1 MNVLEKIL
9 EVIKKP
15 ENYTIMCGKHVTTV
29 DRVEEIICSHMNEK
43 EKVTSAEIV
52 SREVDGKTYYGIK
65 YKEVGKDYYTV
76 GYGSYKLDYVVCW
89 LNEYFEFCGE
99 AKVVVGV
106 GKDTNIPSNDGWIPV
121 EDGLPEEHDSIFAK
135 FKGTDMWSN
144 AMFEKSSDKVNVTFE
159 FEDGTRKSGTS
170 YTIDGKWKCEKGNCA
185 VKRKVIAWRPLLE
198 PYKPKKD
205 LPAAGNEHIMNRFM
219 KVE

>member
-52 SREVDGKTYYGIK
+52 SREVDGKTYYEIK

-121 EDGLPEEHDSIFAK
+121 EDGLPEDERMVLVTYMT
-135 FKGTDMWSN
+135 KGGI
-144 AMFEKSSDKVNVTFE
+144 SSVDRARF
-159 FEDGTRKSGTS
+159 
-170 YTIDGKWKCEKGNCA
+170 DGKYWRGSGFMG
-185 VKRKVIAWRPLLE
+185 RVIAWRPIPE
-198 PYKPKKD
+198 PYKPKK
-205 LPAAGNEHIMNRFM
+205 LQTEEKP
-219 KVE
+219 VQ

>member
-29 DRVEEIICSHMNEK
+29 DRVEEIICSHMNQK

-52 SREVDGKTYYGIK
+52 SREVDGKTYYAIK

-106 GKDTNIPSNDGWIPV
+106 GKDTNIPSNEDWIPV
-121 EDGLPEEHDSIFAK
+121 EERLPDRGIYVLCCF
-135 FKGTDMWSN
+135 D
-144 AMFEKSSDKVNVTFE
+144 
-159 FEDGTRKSGTS
+159 DGTADVLWQNWKDDKSLLL
-170 YTIDGKWKCEKGNCA
+170 YADIDNQI
-185 VKRKVIAWRPLLE
+185 RKVIAWQRLPE

-205 LPAAGNEHIMNRFM
+205 IEDSGARS
-219 KVE
+219 

>member
-52 SREVDGKTYYGIK
+52 SREVDGKTYYAIK

-121 EDGLPEEHDSIFAK
+121 EDGLPEKRTSCLVTVKYNGFMGMY
-135 FKGTDMWSN
+135 GTWIKTGHL
-144 AMFEKSSDKVNVTFE
+144 ESDNDWWGDCMGGE
-159 FEDGTRKSGTS
+159 
-170 YTIDGKWKCEKGNCA
+170 
-185 VKRKVIAWRPLLE
+185 VIAWRPLPE
-198 PYKPKKD
+198 SYKPKK
-205 LPAAGNEHIMNRFM
+205 AIEGSGARS
-219 KVE
+219 